1 MSDSIFHTEPLE
13 ERLACAVSATFVLI
27 AAADRKVDKRE
38 VATLEKL
45 CLNPSR
51 FESALFR
58 TVIAAIARE
67 PGTYF
72 NDLPA
77 GTFQL
82 MDSVGEAIRSLE
94 QERPDAAQAFKVSLM
109 EWGRAIAESRSRFA
123 GLRRKMGQ
131 AEATALATIA
141 DLLELREPEA
151 GRAAR
156 VDDRLALAPLL
167 VFKLVAAAD
176 GQIDRKERDQL
187 VQLCEQADVFP
198 SPLFRDAV
206 RTLMQDYDRLFAE
219 AQDGYLDPVEA
230 LKAAGVALDTSHPEA
245 SAEFK
250 QCLIRWGRAI
260 ARASGGVLGV
270 GKNVG
275 RQETQVLAL
284 IAAALGTDDER

>member
-1 MSDSIFHTEPLE
+1 MSDSMFHTEPLE
-13 ERLACAVSATFVLI
+13 ERLACAVSATFVLV

-38 VATLEKL
+38 LATLEKL

-51 FESALFR
+51 FQSALFR
-58 TVIAAIARE
+58 SVIATIARD

-82 MDSVGEAIRSLE
+82 MDTLGGAIRSLE
-94 QERPDAAQAFKVSLM
+94 QERPDEAQAFKVSLM

-123 GLRRKMGQ
+123 GLRGKMGK

-151 GRAAR
+151 ARAAR

-187 VQLCEQADVFP
+187 AQLCENADEFP

-219 AQDGYLDPVEA
+219 VQDGYLDPVEA
-230 LKAAGVALDTSHPEA
+230 LKAAGAELDTSHPEE
-245 SAEFK
+245 SDEFK

-270 GKNVG
+270 GKKVG

-284 IAAALGTDDER
+284 IAAALGSVDER